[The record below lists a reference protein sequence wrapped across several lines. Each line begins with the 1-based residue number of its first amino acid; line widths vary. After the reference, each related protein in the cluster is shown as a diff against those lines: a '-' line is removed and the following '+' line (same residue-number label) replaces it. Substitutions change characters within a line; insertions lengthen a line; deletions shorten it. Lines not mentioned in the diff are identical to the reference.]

1 MQYLKEAITINS
13 LIYSV
18 FLHSCRFGRQ
28 LWFWHDNRDI
38 QWNMGIS
45 LRTWIINVTFCGKLL
60 FKNILADWL
69 RQRAALMALE
79 KKIPH
84 IPILC
89 KKRKRRF
96 PFAFSTFLE
105 QLDKKREGI
114 YEKGFTKDSTQP
126 HNHRRIAKR
135 LVTKPSII
143 SEEKKKRK
151 NLSSVLVSNGY
162 SISFLQKLTK
172 TGKPNNNAEPANEF
186 KATAV
191 LPLIMSKVCSNSFA
205 VAYNDK
211 TNALFSSRRLR

>member
-1 MQYLKEAITINS
+1 MQYLKEAIKCSLEDHFKLTINS

-18 FLHSCRFGRQ
+18 FLHNCRFGRQ

-96 PFAFSTFLE
+96 LRVFHFLGAVRQKE
-105 QLDKKREGI
+105 RRHIWKRFH
-114 YEKGFTKDSTQP
+114 KRFHTTTQP
-126 HNHRRIAKR
+126 
-135 LVTKPSII
+135 PSN
-143 SEEKKKRK
+143 SQTPCNKTLHHLRGEKKKK
-151 NLSSVLVSNGY
+151 KSV
-162 SISFLQKLTK
+162 I
-172 TGKPNNNAEPANEF
+172 
-186 KATAV
+186 
-191 LPLIMSKVCSNSFA
+191 CSG
-205 VAYNDK
+205 
-211 TNALFSSRRLR
+211 L

>member
-1 MQYLKEAITINS
+1 MFFCTAVALE
-13 LIYSV
+13 
-18 FLHSCRFGRQ
+18 
-28 LWFWHDNRDI
+28 DNYDSDTTTGTYCLPEQVSFCY

-96 PFAFSTFLE
+96 LRVFHFLGAVGQKE
-105 QLDKKREGI
+105 RRHIWKRFHKRLHI
-114 YEKGFTKDSTQP
+114 TTQP
-126 HNHRRIAKR
+126 
-135 LVTKPSII
+135 PSN
-143 SEEKKKRK
+143 SQTPCNKTLHHLRGEKKRK

-162 SISFLQKLTK
+162 SFSFLQKLTK

-211 TNALFSSRRLR
+211 AYALFSSRRLR

>member
-1 MQYLKEAITINS
+1 MQYLKKAIKCSLEDHVKLTINS

-69 RQRAALMALE
+69 RQRAALMAIE

-96 PFAFSTFLE
+96 LRVFHFLGAVGQKE
-105 QLDKKREGI
+105 RRHIWKRFHKRLHI
-114 YEKGFTKDSTQP
+114 TTQP
-126 HNHRRIAKR
+126 
-135 LVTKPSII
+135 PSN
-143 SEEKKKRK
+143 SQTPCNKTFHHLRGEKKEKICHLFWSLMVILFLSCR
-151 NLSSVLVSNGY
+151 NLPRPESQTTMPNPPTSSKL
-162 SISFLQKLTK
+162 LQFYL
-172 TGKPNNNAEPANEF
+172 
-186 KATAV
+186 
-191 LPLIMSKVCSNSFA
+191 
-205 VAYNDK
+205 
-211 TNALFSSRRLR
+211 